1 MIYTIYDPATGQIQ
15 HTISSH
21 DPVQLEQNLLGRSH
35 VPGEFHS
42 TTHMIVS
49 GEPVAK
55 PPQPD
60 EPGLSYVFDYAARS
74 WVLDVGRSST
84 LSRQLRN
91 SLLASVDQ
99 INPVWFNSLTTQQ
112 QTELAE
118 YRQAL
123 LAVPQQSGFPTQVN
137 WPAKPTWI

>member
-1 MIYTIYDPATGQIQ
+1 MIYTIYDPVTGQIQ

-60 EPGLSYVFDYAARS
+60 EPGLFYVFDYAAKT
-74 WVLDVGRSST
+74 WVLDVNRSSK

-91 SLLASVDQ
+91 SLLSAVDR
-99 INPVWFNSLTTQQ
+99 INPVWYASLTAEQQ
-112 QTELAE
+112 SELAQ
-118 YRQAL
+118 YRLDL
-123 LAVPQQSGFPTQVN
+123 LAVPQQSHFPTQVN
-137 WPAKPTWI
+137 WPSKPAWL